1 MRFRSL
7 ITLLCV
13 TTISGCTAREMAQEI
28 ESARDSNETKTM
40 KIADD
45 SAGWMQFIED
55 DTASQ
60 DTPEES

>member
-1 MRFRSL
+1 
-7 ITLLCV
+7 
-13 TTISGCTAREMAQEI
+13 MAQEI